1 MSTPRRVKLQ
11 SKNKI
16 KEKANN
22 NELIFK
28 QSSSIH
34 EQKKIKELWKF
45 LDLQC
50 DLQPFKP
57 LQSRS
62 KLPFYSCICD
72 PHKQLEKSEGFVSES
87 ASDLKLSSSSE
98 DVNKKR
104 IWYHGLQFFQK
115 IGLDKAALFKDKCK
129 FCFAEKDFEKLNM
142 DYTDEVSQTYDELQ
156 AEITSFEKRLAVRG
170 VENLNIRKN

>member
-1 MSTPRRVKLQ
+1 MSTPGRIKLQ

-57 LQSRS
+57 LQCM
-62 KLPFYSCICD
+62 YC
-72 PHKQLEKSEGFVSES
+72 
-87 ASDLKLSSSSE
+87 
-98 DVNKKR
+98 
-104 IWYHGLQFFQK
+104 
-115 IGLDKAALFKDKCK
+115 LF
-129 FCFAEKDFEKLNM
+129 
-142 DYTDEVSQTYDELQ
+142 
-156 AEITSFEKRLAVRG
+156 
-170 VENLNIRKN
+170 